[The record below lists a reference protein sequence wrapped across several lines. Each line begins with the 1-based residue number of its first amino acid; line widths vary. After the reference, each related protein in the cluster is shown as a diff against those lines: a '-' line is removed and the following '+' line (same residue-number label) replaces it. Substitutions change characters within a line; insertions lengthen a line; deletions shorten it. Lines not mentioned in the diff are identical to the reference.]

1 MSKTSHAIA
10 LMAIAASAVAAD
22 APPAPMGARPS
33 YLQSI
38 ATDVPNA
45 GAIGRRIFAPGL
57 DDDWVMQGLAVAGEH
72 ILVSGYKPTPDIKS
86 DKGPCRVFRIEA
98 ATGRAAGH
106 FDLPV
111 SSCNSHAGGMAYLG
125 DGRLVLA
132 DTQKIS
138 LIDLPKALA
147 AGNASGAVRT
157 VDIAG
162 ALRGSFAAA
171 DGRDAW
177 IGRWSRDAAQSRM
190 FKLPPDFFEHSG
202 FIPADESKVADALN
216 IPPESQGAAFDK
228 PGNLWVSGSRGNT
241 WSKLHKLDRGG
252 AVLASY
258 DVPIGIEG
266 IAFDAAGKLWAVS
279 ESGTKKYARWGEKFN
294 FPFVF
299 EIDTALLR

>member
-1 MSKTSHAIA
+1 MTKTNLAIA
-10 LMAIAASAVAAD
+10 LMAIAAGAVAAD
-22 APPAPMGARPS
+22 APPAPMGAKPS

-45 GAIGRRIFAPGL
+45 AAIGRRIFSPGL

-86 DKGPCRVFRIEA
+86 DKGPCRVYRIEA

-111 SSCNSHAGGMAYLG
+111 SSCNSHAGGLAYLG

-132 DTQKIS
+132 DTQKVS
-138 LIDLPKALA
+138 LIDLPGALA
-147 AGNASGAVRT
+147 AGQAAGAVRT

-177 IGRWSRDAAQSRM
+177 IGRWSRNQAQSRM
-190 FKLPPDFFEHSG
+190 FKLSADFFEHTG
-202 FIPADESKVADALN
+202 FIPADESKVADSLP
-216 IPPESQGAAFDK
+216 IPAEAQGAAFDK
-228 PGNLWVSGSRGNT
+228 AGNLWVSASRGNT
-241 WSKLHKLDRGG
+241 MSKLHKLDRGG
-252 AVLASY
+252 AVLAAY

-266 IAFDAAGKLWAVS
+266 IAFDAAGKLWALS
-279 ESGTKKYARWGEKFN
+279 ESGTKKYARWGEQFN

>member
-1 MSKTSHAIA
+1 MTKTKLAIA
-10 LMAIAASAVAAD
+10 LLAFAAGAVAAD
-22 APPAPMGARPS
+22 APPAPMGAKPS
-33 YLQSI
+33 YLPSI
-38 ATDVPNA
+38 AADVPNA
-45 GAIGRRIFAPGL
+45 SAIGRRIFTPGL

-72 ILVSGYKPTPDIKS
+72 ILVGGYKPTPDIKS
-86 DKGPCRVFRIEA
+86 DRGPCRVYRIEA
-98 ATGRAAGH
+98 ATGKAAGH

-111 SSCNSHAGGMAYLG
+111 SSCNSHAGGLAYLG
-125 DGRLVLA
+125 EGRLVLA

-177 IGRWSRDAAQSRM
+177 IGRWSKNAAQSRM
-190 FKLPPDFFEHSG
+190 FKLSADFFEHTG
-202 FIPADESKVADALN
+202 YIPADESQTADSLDVPVEA
-216 IPPESQGAAFDK
+216 QGAAFDK
-228 PGNLWVSGSRGNT
+228 SGHLWVSTSRGNT
-241 WSKLHKLDRGG
+241 MSKLHKLDRSG
-252 AVLASY
+252 AVLAAY

-279 ESGTKKYARWGEKFN
+279 ESGTKKYARWGEKFH

-299 EIDTALLR
+299 EIDVAKLK